1 MTSLDTPSPKLNIV
15 PDTGFYIAAAL
26 KNGYAR
32 SYLVGRGSKFLSY
45 ELFSSEA
52 ILLEFQEKLED
63 KFGFERSQVVNV
75 MQQTRKVLTIVY
87 PSQKLSVVRDPDDD
101 KIIECAVEAKA
112 ELIVAFDKDLLSL
125 KEYNG
130 IKIIHPIMLKY
141 VFPQS

>member
-130 IKIIHPIMLKY
+130 IKIIHPTMLKY

>member
-112 ELIVAFDKDLLSL
+112 ELIVAFDKHLLSL

-130 IKIIHPIMLKY
+130 IKIIHPTMLKY

>member
-87 PSQKLSVVRDPDDD
+87 PSQKLSVVRDPTDD

-130 IKIIHPIMLKY
+130 IKIIHPTMLKY